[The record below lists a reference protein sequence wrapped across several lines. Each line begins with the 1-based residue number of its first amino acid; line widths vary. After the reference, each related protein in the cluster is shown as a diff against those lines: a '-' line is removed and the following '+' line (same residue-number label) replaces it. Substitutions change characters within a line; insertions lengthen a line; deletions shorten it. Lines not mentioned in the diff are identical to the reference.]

1 MTLRA
6 SSLSLA
12 AKIVLGFSAV
22 LVMML
27 ALSAAF
33 VRTALASRQSLR
45 DVVDRH
51 AVAAVSIQAL
61 RHEMAEWLQAY
72 YRSFAETDEAK
83 RAKILEDSL
92 EPQQTVGQLLD
103 DIRRTMPERAT
114 DVDRLRG
121 QFKEAQSIAKT
132 AEAAL
137 KEGDLAA
144 SLDVLNER
152 LKPALVD
159 KMEGAVEKL
168 QKAVEGEFAAAKKEA
183 EKQAAQAL
191 TSAVLLSLLGLAVG
205 VGTCLACARLIR
217 RRSEE
222 LLRAVNAVN
231 AVTERAMPELQA
243 ALASLASGD
252 LTHRVDAT
260 FATVDAGAQDEFGRI
275 ADGMRRVLE
284 GTGRALEAY
293 EACRT
298 QLAAAFEQVSETG
311 RQVSASGAALDASA
325 EQTARLSTDITGSVA
340 EVAQAIEQA
349 ARSSQEIAT
358 GSEQLA
364 DAAARAASDLQS
376 LADRIEQVRVGSRRQ
391 EESNRTAEE
400 HAKTGAETIG
410 RLLEALSDIRS
421 QVSAASAT
429 VQDLGARQEQI
440 GQIVGTIAEIAEQTN
455 LLALNAAIE
464 AARAGEH
471 GRGFAVVADE
481 VRKLAERSA
490 LATREIAELIGDI
503 RTHVGT
509 ATVQMDASTQAVAV
523 GSAQGDSV
531 RDALQLLEEAVATSR
546 HLAEAN
552 ARLVSDMAAA
562 TQRLSDIVSQVASVS
577 QETAA
582 GAQELNAVTEEVAAS
597 AQQVGQAARDQQDRI
612 GAVARESAQLRG
624 LSESLSELVARFRLE
639 QPERARRAA

>member
-33 VRTALASRQSLR
+33 VRTALASRESLR
-45 DVVDRH
+45 DVADRH

-61 RHEMAEWLQAY
+61 RHEMAEWLQSY

-83 RAKILEDSL
+83 RAKILEDAM
-92 EPQQTVGQLLD
+92 EPQQTSGQLLD
-103 DIRRTMPERAT
+103 TIRRAMPERAAE
-114 DVDRLRG
+114 VDRLRS
-121 QFKEAQSIAKT
+121 QYEQAQSIAKT
-132 AEAAL
+132 TEAAL
-137 KEGDLAA
+137 KEGDLAT
-144 SLDVLNER
+144 SLNVLNER

-159 KMEGAVEKL
+159 DMESAVEKL

-191 TSAVLLSLLGLAVG
+191 ASAVLLSLLGLGVG

-222 LLRAVNAVN
+222 ILRAVNAV
-231 AVTERAMPELQA
+231 TESAMPELQA
-243 ALASLASGD
+243 ALVSLASGD
-252 LTHRVDAT
+252 LTRRVDAT

-284 GTGRALEAY
+284 STGRSLEAY
-293 EACRT
+293 EARRT
-298 QLAAAFEQVSETG
+298 QLAAAFEQVLETG
-311 RQVSASGAALDASA
+311 RKVSASGAALDASA
-325 EQTARLSTDITGSVA
+325 DQTARLSTDITGSVA

-562 TQRLSDIVSQVASVS
+562 AERLSDIVSQVASVS

>member
-1 MTLRA
+1 M
-6 SSLSLA
+6 A

-22 LVMML
+22 LVRML

-33 VRTALASRQSLR
+33 VRTALASRESLR
-45 DVVDRH
+45 DVANRH

-61 RHEMAEWLQAY
+61 RHEMAEWLQFY

-83 RAKILEDSL
+83 RAKILEDAM
-92 EPQQTVGQLLD
+92 EPQQTAGQLLD

-132 AEAAL
+132 TEAAL
-137 KEGDLAA
+137 KEGDLAT
-144 SLDVLNER
+144 SLDLLNES
-152 LKPALVD
+152 LEPALVD
-159 KMEGAVEKL
+159 DMESAVEKL

-191 TSAVLLSLLGLAVG
+191 ASAVLLSLLGLAVG

-222 LLRAVNAVN
+222 ILRAVNAV
-231 AVTERAMPELQA
+231 TESAMPELQR

-284 GTGRALEAY
+284 STGRSLEAY

-311 RQVSASGAALDASA
+311 RQLSASGAALDASA
-325 EQTARLSTDITGSVA
+325 DQTARLSTDIAGAVA

-562 TQRLSDIVSQVASVS
+562 AERLSGIVSQVASVS